1 MPFIFILGL
10 AGFASALSLRSADPL
25 LPVLALDLDVTLR
38 EAALL
43 ASAYTLPYAIMQ
55 LVLGPVGDAIGK
67 VRLIR
72 ISLTVLTVA
81 LALSALAPGY
91 GTVLAA
97 RALAGGFA
105 GGIIP
110 ASMAL
115 IGDRVAYAERQ
126 FSISRFLVAVISGQL
141 AGSAISGALA
151 EVAGWRAVFGLSAV
165 VAGLAL
171 IMAMVFLKGETTRG
185 ELSLSGSIA
194 RYRTVLQNPRS
205 LLVFATVLGEGILIF
220 GVFPFVAPMLVPH
233 GASGAL
239 EAGIAISCFAVGGIF
254 YSMVVRRL
262 VGSLGQ
268 WGMMSAG
275 GLVAGLAYVSV
286 ALPLHWTAIAGIF
299 VVAGFG
305 FYMLHNT
312 MQTQA
317 TELAPSARGSALALF
332 ASCFFL
338 GQGLGPILAGPISHS
353 LGFGTLFIL
362 AGVLTMALGAGAA
375 WLIRSRRSEA

>member
-67 VRLIR
+67 TRLIR
-72 ISLTVLTVA
+72 ISLSVLTVA
-81 LALSALAPGY
+81 LALSAIAPGY

-97 RALAGGFA
+97 RALAGAFA

-141 AGSAISGALA
+141 AGSAVSGALA
-151 EVAGWRAVFGLSAV
+151 EVAGWRAVFGVSAV

-171 IMAMVFLKGETTRG
+171 IMTIVFLKGETTRG

-194 RYRTVLQNPRS
+194 RYRIVLQITLDGDSIQCTLVEMLPKSKPWGKPLRYRTMDSSCTFPLGSGVARDVSMSFEMGSRSFSLPSVPPR
-205 LLVFATVLGEGILIF
+205 
-220 GVFPFVAPMLVPH
+220 
-233 GASGAL
+233 
-239 EAGIAISCFAVGGIF
+239 
-254 YSMVVRRL
+254 
-262 VGSLGQ
+262 
-268 WGMMSAG
+268 
-275 GLVAGLAYVSV
+275 
-286 ALPLHWTAIAGIF
+286 
-299 VVAGFG
+299 
-305 FYMLHNT
+305 
-312 MQTQA
+312 
-317 TELAPSARGSALALF
+317 
-332 ASCFFL
+332 
-338 GQGLGPILAGPISHS
+338 
-353 LGFGTLFIL
+353 
-362 AGVLTMALGAGAA
+362 
-375 WLIRSRRSEA
+375 

>member
-10 AGFASALSLRSADPL
+10 AGFASALSLRAADPL
-25 LPVLALDLDVTLR
+25 LPVLAVDLDVTLR

-67 VRLIR
+67 TRLIR

-81 LALSALAPGY
+81 LTLSALAPGY
-91 GTVLAA
+91 VSVLAA
-97 RALAGGFA
+97 RALAGAFA

-110 ASMAL
+110 ASMAV
-115 IGDRVAYAERQ
+115 IGDRVPYAERQ
-126 FSISRFLVAVISGQL
+126 FAISRFLVAVISGQL

-151 EVAGWRAVFGLSAV
+151 EVAGWRAVFGVSAV

-171 IMAMVFLKGETTRG
+171 IMALVFLKGEDARG
-185 ELSLSGSIA
+185 ELSLAGAIA

-220 GVFPFVAPMLVPH
+220 GVFPFVAPMLIPH
-233 GASGAL
+233 GAGGAM
-239 EAGIAISCFAVGGIF
+239 EAGIAISGFALGGIL
-254 YSMVVRRL
+254 YSLVVRKL
-262 VGSLGQ
+262 VAGLGQ
-268 WGMMSAG
+268 WGMMRMG
-275 GLVAGLAYVSV
+275 GLVAGLAYMSV
-286 ALPLHWTAIAGIF
+286 AVPLHWTLIAVLF
-299 VVAGFG
+299 VISGFG

-317 TELAPSARGSALALF
+317 TELAPAARGSALALF
-332 ASCFFL
+332 ASCFFM
-338 GQGLGPILAGPISHS
+338 GQGIGPILGGPISQAF
-353 LGFGTLFIL
+353 GFGALFIL
-362 AGVLTMALGAGAA
+362 TGLLTIALGSGAA
-375 WLIRSRRSEA
+375 LAIRSR

>member
-67 VRLIR
+67 TRLIR

-81 LALSALAPGY
+81 LALSALAPSY

-151 EVAGWRAVFGLSAV
+151 EVAGWRAVFGVSSV
-165 VAGLAL
+165 VAGAAL

-220 GVFPFVAPMLVPH
+220 GVFPFVAPMLIPH
-233 GASGAL
+233 GAGGAM
-239 EAGIAISCFAVGGIF
+239 EAGIAISGFALGGIL
-254 YSMVVRRL
+254 YSLVVRKL
-262 VGSLGQ
+262 VAGLGQ
-268 WGMMSAG
+268 WGMMRIG
-275 GLVAGLAYVSV
+275 GLVAGLAYMSV
-286 ALPLHWTAIAGIF
+286 AAPLHWTLIAVLF
-299 VVAGFG
+299 VIAGFG

-317 TELAPSARGSALALF
+317 TELAPAARGSALALF
-332 ASCFFL
+332 ASCFFM
-338 GQGLGPILAGPISHS
+338 GQGIGPILGGPISHVF
-353 LGFGTLFIL
+353 GFGALFIL
-362 AGVLTMALGAGAA
+362 TGLLTIAMGTGAA
-375 WLIRSRRSEA
+375 LAIRSR

>member
-10 AGFASALSLRSADPL
+10 AGFASALSLRAADPL
-25 LPVLALDLDVTLR
+25 LPVLAIDLNVTLR

-43 ASAYTLPYAIMQ
+43 ASAYTLPYAVMQ
-55 LVLGPVGDAIGK
+55 LVLGPIGDAIGK
-67 VRLIR
+67 GRLIR

-81 LALSALAPGY
+81 LTLSAIAPSY

-97 RALAGGFA
+97 RALAGAFA

-141 AGSAISGALA
+141 AGSAISGGLA
-151 EVAGWRAVFGLSAV
+151 EFAGWRAVFGVSAV

-171 IMAMVFLKGETTRG
+171 IMAMVFLKGETKRG

-194 RYRTVLQNPRS
+194 RYRMVLQNPRS

-233 GASGAL
+233 GASGAM
-239 EAGIAISCFAVGGIF
+239 EAGIAISCFAVGGIL

-268 WGMMSAG
+268 WGMMRVG
-275 GLVAGLAYVSV
+275 GLVAGLAYISV
-286 ALPLHWTAIAGIF
+286 AAPLHWTLIAGVF

-338 GQGLGPILAGPISHS
+338 GQGIGPILAGTTAHS
-353 LGFGTLFIL
+353 VGFGPLFVT
-362 AGVLTMALGAGAA
+362 AGALVAVLGAA
-375 WLIRSRRSEA
+375 

>member
-67 VRLIR
+67 TRLIR

-81 LALSALAPGY
+81 LALSAIAPGY

-97 RALAGGFA
+97 RALAGAFA

-151 EVAGWRAVFGLSAV
+151 EVAGWRAVFGVSAV

-171 IMAMVFLKGETTRG
+171 IMAMVFLKGETD
-185 ELSLSGSIA
+185 A
-194 RYRTVLQNPRS
+194 RR
-205 LLVFATVLGEGILIF
+205 A
-220 GVFPFVAPMLVPH
+220 VPVRLH
-233 GASGAL
+233 RAVPDGASEPPVAAGLRHRAGRRHPDLRRLPLRGPHAGPAWRQRSDGGRHRDLVLRGRRHPLQHGGAA
-239 EAGIAISCFAVGGIF
+239 AGGRAWAVGHDEG
-254 YSMVVRRL
+254 RR
-262 VGSLGQ
+262 
-268 WGMMSAG
+268 AG
-275 GLVAGLAYVSV
+275 GGAGLY
-286 ALPLHWTAIAGIF
+286 
-299 VVAGFG
+299 
-305 FYMLHNT
+305 
-312 MQTQA
+312 
-317 TELAPSARGSALALF
+317 
-332 ASCFFL
+332 L
-338 GQGLGPILAGPISHS
+338 GGGCRCTG
-353 LGFGTLFIL
+353 
-362 AGVLTMALGAGAA
+362 
-375 WLIRSRRSEA
+375 R

>member
-10 AGFASALSLRSADPL
+10 AGFASALSLRAADPL
-25 LPVLALDLDVTLR
+25 LPVLAIDLDITLR

-67 VRLIR
+67 TRLIR

-81 LALSALAPGY
+81 LTLSALAPGY
-91 GTVLAA
+91 VSVLAA
-97 RALAGGFA
+97 RALAGAFA

-110 ASMAL
+110 ASMAV
-115 IGDRVAYAERQ
+115 IGDRVPYAERQ
-126 FSISRFLVAVISGQL
+126 FAISRFLVAVISGQL

-151 EVAGWRAVFGLSAV
+151 EVAGWRAVFGVSAV

-171 IMAMVFLKGETTRG
+171 IMALVFLKGEDARG
-185 ELSLSGSIA
+185 ELSLAGAIA

-220 GVFPFVAPMLVPH
+220 GVFPFVAPMLIPH
-233 GASGAL
+233 GAGGAM
-239 EAGIAISCFAVGGIF
+239 EAGIAISGFALGGIL
-254 YSMVVRRL
+254 YSLVVRKL
-262 VGSLGQ
+262 VAGLGQ
-268 WGMMSAG
+268 WGMMRIG
-275 GLVAGLAYVSV
+275 GLVAGLAYMSV
-286 ALPLHWTAIAGIF
+286 AAPLHWTLIAVLF
-299 VVAGFG
+299 VIAGFG

-317 TELAPSARGSALALF
+317 TELAPAARGSALALF
-332 ASCFFL
+332 ASCFFM
-338 GQGLGPILAGPISHS
+338 GQGIGPILGGPISHVF
-353 LGFGTLFIL
+353 GFGALFIL
-362 AGVLTMALGAGAA
+362 TGLLTIALGTGAA
-375 WLIRSRRSEA
+375 LAIRSR

>member
-1 MPFIFILGL
+1 
-10 AGFASALSLRSADPL
+10 
-25 LPVLALDLDVTLR
+25 
-38 EAALL
+38 
-43 ASAYTLPYAIMQ
+43 MQ
-55 LVLGPVGDAIGK
+55 LILGPVGDAIGK
-67 VRLIR
+67 TRLIR

-81 LALSALAPGY
+81 LTLSAMAPGY
-91 GTVLAA
+91 GSVLAA
-97 RALAGGFA
+97 RALAGAFA

-151 EVAGWRAVFGLSAV
+151 EIAGWRAVFGVSAV

-171 IMAMVFLKGETTRG
+171 IMALVFLKGEDARG
-185 ELSLSGSIA
+185 ELSLAGAIA

-220 GVFPFVAPMLVPH
+220 GVFPFVAPMLVHH
-233 GASGAL
+233 GASGAM
-239 EAGIAISCFAVGGIF
+239 EAGIAISCFAVGGIL

-262 VGSLGQ
+262 VAGLGQ
-268 WGMMSAG
+268 WGMMRVG
-275 GLVAGLAYVSV
+275 GLVAGLAYISV
-286 ALPLHWTAIAGIF
+286 AAPLHWTLIAGVF

-317 TELAPSARGSALALF
+317 TELAPAARGSALALF
-332 ASCFFL
+332 ASCFFM
-338 GQGLGPILAGPISHS
+338 GQGIGPILGGPISHVF
-353 LGFGTLFIL
+353 GFGALFIL
-362 AGVLTMALGAGAA
+362 TGLLTIALGTGAA
-375 WLIRSRRSEA
+375 LAIRSR